1 MCVTNKGVPKELEC
15 PFFYIW
21 GRYPGKSQTWIAENK
36 IIFLRGFMV
45 RGRKDV

>member
-21 GRYPGKSQTWIAENK
+21 GITGGEKSYIDCRKK